1 VRAPLLSDLNDGGA
15 WINRPA
21 RLFQLDSPPDQYRRD
36 PTTVLMDGNRVMLDP
51 FDHPIRDFG
60 NDLPIVLSS
69 RMAGWEIENDL
80 RRNGAIRVYDL
91 AGK

>member
-1 VRAPLLSDLNDGGA
+1 
-15 WINRPA
+15 
-21 RLFQLDSPPDQYRRD
+21 
-36 PTTVLMDGNRVMLDP
+36 MDGTRVMLDP